1 MRLSILA
8 KIIDML
14 SPATV
19 RFAETGS
26 MARRKAFVFHAIC
39 SCPEPIHGKTLITM
53 RWQRCSASYSHRESL
68 LPLLLQGPCLHQ
80 QHSLS
85 TEIQSPPGS
94 CHRLGNTS
102 AQEGMKVHFF
112 DDIDGIIP
120 IPLAPHRQRQRGYNQ
135 SEEIAKGIAQ
145 VTHLPIYTNIV
156 RRNVFK
162 ESQTQKDRWRRN
174 ENVKEAFELYPSYR
188 PDQEKGKNKSG
199 SIAGRHF
206 LMVDDV
212 CTTGATI
219 CACCQTLL
227 KAGNMKFSVLSI
239 GLAGE

>member
-1 MRLSILA
+1 MFWHRIPIEKACSLFYYKGHAFTSNILYQL
-8 KIIDML
+8 K
-14 SPATV
+14 
-19 RFAETGS
+19 
-26 MARRKAFVFHAIC
+26 
-39 SCPEPIHGKTLITM
+39 
-53 RWQRCSASYSHRESL
+53 YSHRPEVATDLGIL
-68 LPLLLQGPCLHQ
+68 L
-80 QHSLS
+80 
-85 TEIQSPPGS
+85 
-94 CHRLGNTS
+94 

-156 RRNVFK
+156 RRK
-162 ESQTQKDRWRRN
+162 RLQGKSDPKKDRWRRN

-199 SIAGRHF
+199 SIAGKHF

-227 KAGNMKFSVLSI
+227 KAGNMKFSVFIYRISWGITFLTFTVLSAPVSLDLI
-239 GLAGE
+239 LGNFTPFLRYMQQIKDF